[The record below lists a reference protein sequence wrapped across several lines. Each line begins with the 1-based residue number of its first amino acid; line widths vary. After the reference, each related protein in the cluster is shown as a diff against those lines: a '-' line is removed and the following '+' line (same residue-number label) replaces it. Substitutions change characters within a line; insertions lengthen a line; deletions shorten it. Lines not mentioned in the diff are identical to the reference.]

1 MDIEISIVP
10 GKPGKPMEI
19 VQRKSKDAEM
29 AYTVYV
35 ELESVAIPGW
45 LDEDGEQVT
54 SAVVVKGEAPEN
66 KKKNDN
72 DLFVDFE
79 KAWWTS
85 GAEDRGGAPY
95 LTKSVLREY
104 AVTNG
109 IAIFP
114 KSEAAGSR
122 RNLIDGKDAK
132 YINKLIEAKLIEP
145 HENGW
150 LVIDPGTA
158 SGMMLKK

>member
-1 MDIEISIVP
+1 LDIEISIVP
-10 GKPGKPMEI
+10 SKPGKPMEI

-29 AYTVYV
+29 AQTMFV

-45 LDEDGEQVT
+45 FDEDGDQVT
-54 SAVVVKGEAPEN
+54 SAVVVKGEAPESA
-66 KKKNDN
+66 KKTNAG
-72 DLFVDFE
+72 FVSFE

-85 GAEDRGGAPY
+85 GAEDRGGLPY
-95 LTKSVLREY
+95 LTRSALVDYGKENGLEGTKQKRITD
-104 AVTNG
+104 AVKPDLVSG
-109 IAIFP
+109 SFIAP
-114 KSEAAGSR
+114 
-122 RNLIDGKDAK
+122 
-132 YINKLIEAKLIEP
+132 LIEAKLIEP